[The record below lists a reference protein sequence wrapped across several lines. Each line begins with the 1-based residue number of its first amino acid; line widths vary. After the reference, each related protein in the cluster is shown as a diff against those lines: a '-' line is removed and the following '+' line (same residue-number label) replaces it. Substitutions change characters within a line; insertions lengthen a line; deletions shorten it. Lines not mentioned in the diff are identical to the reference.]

1 MIEQYLKP
9 LYEDKDAK
17 KKVLQ
22 KYWILEVRM
31 TNICFFLKKLR
42 SSFIQVKDGL
52 KELKNSYALS
62 FMLVNSMW
70 IAAIFMLQNN
80 QVCLAQDIQPLSSGC
95 AEHHLAFWTNFQQ
108 HHIWKHTDTRT
119 GAASAKN
126 KNLNLN
132 YCTQC

>member
-80 QVCLAQDIQPLSSGC
+80 QVCSAQDIQPLSSGC

-108 HHIWKHTDTRT
+108 HHIRKHTDTRT